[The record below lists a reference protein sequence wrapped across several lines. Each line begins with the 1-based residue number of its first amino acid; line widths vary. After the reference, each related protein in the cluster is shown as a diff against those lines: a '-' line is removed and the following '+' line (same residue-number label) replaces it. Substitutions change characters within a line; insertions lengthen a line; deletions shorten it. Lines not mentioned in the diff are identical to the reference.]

1 MIEATLTHEQ
11 WLHFGQL
18 QRNEIGA
25 DTRRYLPWLLDDSST
40 EHIAYILGLLPSRY
54 ATPDPTRRRGSQGAA
69 VSAAQCL
76 LKQQR
81 FGSARV
87 TGRYDRATAAA
98 VRQAQR
104 ARGLDATGVMNT
116 RTWTTL
122 LAHGK
127 SPLLKVGSAGESA
140 RHLQR
145 ALTAA
150 LDRRV
155 AINGVVAKSTSKAIQ
170 AYERTHGLT
179 VDGVVDSA
187 VWTRL
192 HNGR

>member
-1 MIEATLTHEQ
+1 M
-11 WLHFGQL
+11 
-18 QRNEIGA
+18 N
-25 DTRRYLPWLLDDSST
+25 
-40 EHIAYILGLLPSRY
+40 SR
-54 ATPDPTRRRGSQGAA
+54 PR
-69 VSAAQCL
+69 
-76 LKQQR
+76 
-81 FGSARV
+81 
-87 TGRYDRATAAA
+87 
-98 VRQAQR
+98 
-104 ARGLDATGVMNT
+104 
-116 RTWTTL
+116 TTL
-122 LAHGK
+122 LAHGS
-127 SPLLKVGSAGESA
+127 SPLLKVGSAGESV

-155 AINGVVAKSTSKAIQ
+155 AINGVVTKSTSKAIQ